1 MLFRYGVQRSFMF
14 FFSFYSFPFFNS
26 PLNEKG
32 QSYKRAASAVSDVYI
47 YSGFSFRP
55 CVKYTL
61 FIYPLTQAKF
71 MYSKVFSRYVA
82 YQRRNCI
89 SISNDYY
96 ILVVESYSNFN
107 LGAKRT
113 FHELI
118 WFGDL
123 DILIGRHISVL
134 HSLLVSS
141 PFTFG
146 CSQTTHRTDNTGS
159 VNIRY
164 VGTNNKIE
172 NKRGSLF
179 FGSRHHTQHV

>member
-1 MLFRYGVQRSFMF
+1 MVSSAHSCF
-14 FFSFYSFPFFNS
+14 FSSFYSFPFFNS

-32 QSYKRAASAVSDVYI
+32 QSYKRAASAVFDVYI
-47 YSGFSFRP
+47 YTRAFHFDLVWSIRYSSI
-55 CVKYTL
+55 L
-61 FIYPLTQAKF
+61 LTQAKF

-82 YQRRNCI
+82 YQWRNWI

-164 VGTNNKIE
+164 VGTNNKIK